1 MPGDEIDL
9 DPDVTI
15 TVVASNGHVR
25 GAVAIPPSP
34 SSRSMGV
41 AAFEPG
47 QRTRTTIRRF

>member
-1 MPGDEIDL
+1 MRYDGVAENEIRLMPGDEIDL

-34 SSRSMGV
+34 N
-41 AAFEPG
+41 
-47 QRTRTTIRRF
+47 